1 MSRMKASVF
10 PGASRNISNVGV
22 VISAAGSFAAAGT
35 ASINAK
41 ATSDKPRNIGFSH
54 PILRVLTL
62 RIVPLH
68 PPGDKRESGSQVR
81 QSGKFRAARTRRD
94 YPLFADPAPYR
105 PFRASWAC
113 VTRDRQDLS
122 RCRARRSEE
131 HTSELQSLMRIS
143 FDVFCLKKKNKK
155 RTK

>member
-10 PGASRNISNVGV
+10 PGARRNISNVGV

-105 PFRASWAC
+105 DRRASC
-113 VTRDRQDLS
+113 RERVCKYRVTLGG
-122 RCRARRSEE
+122 RR
-131 HTSELQSLMRIS
+131 IIK
-143 FDVFCLKKKNKK
+143 KKKNTKK
-155 RTK
+155 EY